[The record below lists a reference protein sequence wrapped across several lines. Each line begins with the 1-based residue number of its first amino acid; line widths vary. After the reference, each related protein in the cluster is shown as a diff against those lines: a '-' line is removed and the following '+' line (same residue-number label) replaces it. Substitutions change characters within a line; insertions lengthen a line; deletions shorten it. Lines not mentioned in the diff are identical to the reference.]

1 MSKKLYKLKY
11 DEYGNTREIIVY
23 GSGSSVSSLSFVNKG
38 TAFSG
43 HEREKLGLQASLPP
57 SIRNLDDQIENTQ
70 KIVNEKVDDIERF
83 IFIRALF
90 DRNVTLAH
98 ALIRSDLEKYMGIV
112 YTPTIGHA
120 VQKYSSL
127 YRQAN
132 GLHFYPGNIDMAED
146 ILRRYLHR
154 DIRIAVVTDNQGV
167 LGIGDQGV
175 GGIAVCLGK
184 LMLCTQGSGIAP
196 WHCLPIS
203 LDVGTDNET
212 LLADSQYLGW
222 RHKRLVGEE
231 YLSFIGRFVRAFRN
245 VFPDAVCQWENFSK
259 QNAISIRNTF
269 IDELISFNDNLQGTG
284 AVALAAILS
293 AMRIKQETLGRQIY
307 LVQGGGADAIGIC
320 EQLVAAL
327 QEDGLSEQAA
337 CDRIFLMDGVGL
349 VKKSKS
355 TELYNRQY
363 AKDPKRFAWMKE
375 VDCSDPAVVIKNAG
389 VTVIIATGEE
399 DSAISA
405 TAVGA
410 MLEHTARPV
419 VLVLADQSR
428 SGDAMTK
435 NICLWS
441 KGRALMVSGNP
452 SHRHQSP
459 VGACRVSQGNTIF
472 VFPGIGLGVL
482 ASGAREVL
490 PAFFTAAARALS
502 DSLTKAQLDEGMLL
516 PAIADLVKVSNKVA
530 LAVAMSAV
538 QHGVSRPC
546 VFSSFQHQEDESR
559 MRELIVKMRWEP
571 EYLPLIPM

>member
-38 TAFSG
+38 TAFSS

-184 LMLCTQGSGIAP
+184 LMLYTQGSGIAP

-284 AVALAAILS
+284 AVALAAVLS

-307 LVQGGGADAIGIC
+307 LVQGEGADAIGIC

-327 QEDGLSEQAA
+327 QEEGLSEQAA
-337 CDRIFLMDGVGL
+337 YDRIFLMDGVSL

-355 TELYNRQY
+355 AELYSRQY
-363 AKDPKRFAWMKE
+363 AKDPKRFAWMKD
-375 VDCSDPAVVIKNAG
+375 VDGSDPAVVVKNAG
-389 VTVIIATGEE
+389 VTVIIATGEQ

-405 TAVGA
+405 KAVGA

-419 VLVLADQSR
+419 ILVLADQSR
-428 SGDAMTK
+428 SGDTMTK

-452 SHRHQSP
+452 SHRHESP

-502 DSLTKAQLDEGMLL
+502 DSVTKIQLDEGMLL

-538 QHGVSRPC
+538 RHGVSRPC
-546 VFSSFQHQEDESR
+546 VFSNFQHQEDESR